1 MNRAA
6 VRLLISLATAA
17 LAVVSL
23 PAFAAAQ
30 RTFVASSGN
39 DANPCSLTLPCRSFG
54 AALLQTLTDGEIIV
68 VDSAGYGPV
77 TINKAVSIIAPA
89 GIYAGVTNG
98 AGDGIL
104 VNAPGANVV
113 LRGLEINGLG
123 TSTGSGIVNQ
133 ASASLLVDRCTVSGF
148 ANVVAALTAG
158 ESGIHIVAGPVTITD
173 TVVRNNAR
181 GGIVVRGA
189 DAGNFI
195 HVTIVRSRIEN
206 NGNPV
211 GTQTDGGL
219 AVVAGAVVTVRDSVA
234 TGNFR
239 GFQACGGLGLETLSG
254 VLSIDNSLSDRNVVG
269 VFVAPNAVAC
279 AIRVSNSTITN
290 NTLFG
295 MEAQGGNVITS
306 LGNNFV
312 HNNAGGETFGATV
325 APK

>member
-6 VRLLISLATAA
+6 VRLLLSLAVAV
-17 LAVVSL
+17 LAVVSI

-30 RTFVASSGN
+30 RTFVASNGN

-54 AALLQTLTDGEIIV
+54 AAMAQTLAGGEIIV
-68 VDSAGYGPV
+68 VDSAGYGSV
-77 TINKAVSIIAPA
+77 TITQGVSLIAPA

-98 AGDGIL
+98 ATDGIV

-133 ASASLLVDRCTVSGF
+133 AAASLLIDRCTVSGF
-148 ANVVAALTAG
+148 ANVASLITAG
-158 ESGIHIVAGPVTITD
+158 ESGIHILAGPVTIAD
-173 TVVRNNAR
+173 TVVKNNSR

-189 DAGNFI
+189 DAGSFI
-195 HVTIVRSRIEN
+195 NVTIVRSRMEA
-206 NGNPV
+206 NGSPV
-211 GTQTDGGL
+211 GTENDGGL
-219 AVVAGAVVTVRDSVA
+219 AVAAGAHVSVKDSVA
-234 TGNFR
+234 AGNFR
-239 GFQACGGLGLETLSG
+239 GFQACGAGGGEPLGG
-254 VLSIDNSLSDRNVVG
+254 VLSIEGSLSDRNVVG

-279 AIRVSNSTITN
+279 SVRVSNSTITD

-295 MEAQGGNVITS
+295 IEQQSGNVVTS

-312 HNNAGGETFGATV
+312 FSNAGGETFGLTTT
-325 APK
+325 PK